1 MSIPIAVLVLGTVV
15 FVIRWTWKAMQRSND
30 PAAQEAVETF
40 KQHLDDLHAALGR
53 LWDAI
58 IHPK

>member
-1 MSIPIAVLVLGTVV
+1 MSIPLAVLVAATVV
-15 FVIRWTWKAMQRSND
+15 FLIRWAWQAMQRSDD

-40 KQHLDDLHAALGR
+40 KQQMDELHEALGR